1 MKALVTGCAGFI
13 ESHLVERL
21 LKEGFEENR
30 SGRDQGWVLGKV
42 SGGRLNG

>member
-1 MKALVTGCAGFI
+1 MKTLVTECAGFI
-13 ESHLVERL
+13 GSHLVEL
-21 LKEGFEENR
+21 LKEGFEENC